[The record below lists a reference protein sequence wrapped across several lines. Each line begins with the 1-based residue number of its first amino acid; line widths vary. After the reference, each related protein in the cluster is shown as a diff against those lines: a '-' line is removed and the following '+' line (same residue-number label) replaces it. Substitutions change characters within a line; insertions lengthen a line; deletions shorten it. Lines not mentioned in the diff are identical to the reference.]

1 MYGSGGLFGPVY
13 DVLKPKPVLK
23 QMQFDINPA
32 IADYYRARA
41 SGLEGERAKDIG
53 YQDQALAAY
62 QSSIPGVEAST
73 AADQS
78 FLEGLRPGGT
88 QERRFSDLIRGYM
101 DKARA
106 ASRVGL
112 ERARAQEKA
121 KTAIGGNSAFAD
133 SGYRQAQRNAMESGF
148 EAGLAKEEGAA
159 QINNANTFL
168 RNYRPGAALGLA
180 SDANRFRM
188 TPLATRAATEQLGAG
203 RASGVLGG
211 LKGSID
217 TMYKWEQPKNFWTY
231 AQAADMTIGNI
242 WEAYSSAAGGGMG
255 GGGKGIANSSGD
267 VSGQSNMQAFSG
279 GGGGGSY
286 GGWGSGGAQGYN
298 WGGV

>member
-13 DVLKPKPVLK
+13 DVLKPKPIIK
-23 QMQFDINPA
+23 QTQIDINPA

-53 YQDQALAAY
+53 YQDQSIAAW
-62 QSSIPGVEAST
+62 QASLPGVEKST
-73 AADQS
+73 ASDQA

-106 ASRVGL
+106 ASQVGL

-121 KTAIGGNSAFAD
+121 KAAIGGSGAFAD

-159 QINNANTFL
+159 QLNNANTFL

-180 SDANRFRM
+180 SDANRFRL
-188 TPLATRAATEQLGAG
+188 TPLATRSATEQLGTARAG
-203 RASGVLGG
+203 STLSGLR
-211 LKGSID
+211 GSID
-217 TMYKWEQPKNFWTY
+217 TFYNWEQPKNFWTY
-231 AQAADMTIGNI
+231 AQAADETIGNI
-242 WEAYSSAAGGGMG
+242 YELYSSIQTGGAMG
-255 GGGKGIANSSGD
+255 GGGKGIANS
-267 VSGQSNMQAFSG
+267 G
-279 GGGGGSY
+279 GGGGSQFPQTFGGSSGGSY
-286 GGWGSGGAQGYN
+286 GGWGSNGANGGG